1 MAKPNGLAADLIFG
15 RIGAIDIGAVFERV
29 THYPGHRKMIGRFQ
43 SMLEDGLRDGGFQPA
58 IAGSGEEAI
67 TLLKAFRTKY
77 RALVTDITLLGTLDG
92 WRVARGAREIDPSFP
107 IIYITG
113 GGADDWTTKGCRTAS
128 CCRSRSGRMNS
139 SPPSTNFSA
148 RIRRRGEAKS
158 VRRAKLA
165 FLPSRRG

>member
-1 MAKPNGLAADLIFG
+1 
-15 RIGAIDIGAVFERV
+15 
-29 THYPGHRKMIGRFQ
+29 
-43 SMLEDGLRDGGFQPA
+43 MLEDALQDGGFRPA

-113 GGADDWTTKGCRTAS
+113 GGADDWTTKGVS
-128 CCRSRSGRMNS
+128 NS
-139 SPPSTNFSA
+139 VLLQKPFGPDQLVAAVRKLLGMETPST
-148 RIRRRGEAKS
+148 
-158 VRRAKLA
+158 
-165 FLPSRRG
+165 

>member
-1 MAKPNGLAADLIFG
+1 
-15 RIGAIDIGAVFERV
+15 
-29 THYPGHRKMIGRFQ
+29 
-43 SMLEDGLRDGGFQPA
+43 MLEDALQDGGFQPA

-113 GGADDWTTKGCRTAS
+113 GGADDWTTKGVP
-128 CCRSRSGRMNS
+128 NS
-139 SPPSTNFSA
+139 ILLQKPFGPDELVAAVNKLLGTDTPST
-148 RIRRRGEAKS
+148 
-158 VRRAKLA
+158 
-165 FLPSRRG
+165 